1 MFSSLWVIRNC
12 LPYCGIADEIV
23 NTMENS
29 KIVVHFMLFSNIA
42 TTVSED

>member
-1 MFSSLWVIRNC
+1 MGNQNR

-23 NTMENS
+23 HTMENS
-29 KIVVHFMLFSNIA
+29 KIIVHFMLFSNIA